1 MIPWG
6 LLQIRRQIR
15 PCWLVSEAPSTEAL
29 SHSGVGEG
37 TTIRCHGSRRIEDG
51 GLSHPSVHVALPGPD
66 TTLDFWVDIKI
77 FFPFLRN
84 VGCRVGCFIIIVL
97 ISAKAKKSIRSL
109 FKSSDF
115 LNGKH
120 MLLPT
125 CGAVSAQR
133 SQRPVAMVRRVTF
146 LTDVSQMETPH
157 RCLHSLRRWL
167 RALTR
172 VFRMGAP

>member
-6 LLQIRRQIR
+6 LLQSRRQIR
-15 PCWLVSEAPSTEAL
+15 PCSLVSEAPSTEAL
-29 SHSGVGEG
+29 SHSGVGAG
-37 TTIRCHGSRRIEDG
+37 TTSRCHGSRRIEDG
-51 GLSHPSVHVALPGPD
+51 GLGHPSVHVALPGSD
-66 TTLDFWVDIKI
+66 TKLGFWVDVKC

-84 VGCRVGCFIIIVL
+84 LGCRVGCFIIIVL
-97 ISAKAKKSIRSL
+97 ISAKAKKSIRGL
-109 FKSSDF
+109 FKSSNF

-133 SQRPVAMVRRVTF
+133 AQRPVDMVRRVTF
-146 LTDVSQMETPH
+146 LTDVSQMETRH

-167 RALTR
+167 LALTP